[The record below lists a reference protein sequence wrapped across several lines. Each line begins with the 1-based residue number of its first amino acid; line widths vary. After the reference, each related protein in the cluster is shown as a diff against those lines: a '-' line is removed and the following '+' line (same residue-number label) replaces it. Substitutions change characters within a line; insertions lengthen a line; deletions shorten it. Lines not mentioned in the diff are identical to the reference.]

1 MVVSLT
7 ITGGRMM
14 TSFVTEKERNTEI
27 VMECDVLVAGGGI
40 GGVAAA
46 IGAARNGAEVVLLER
61 EYVLGGLAT
70 LGLITIYLPICDGEG
85 HQISYGL
92 AEELL
97 HLSIK
102 HGAEKNYPA
111 AWIDGGTAEEKIKRR
126 FMTQFNPHLFAIEME
141 QMLLDLGVKI
151 LYGSLAV
158 DVAMKDDKIDVVMIE
173 NKSGRRGIRAK
184 SVIDS
189 TGDSDICKF
198 AGAAT
203 EMFKNKNGLAS
214 WYYYYANQKVQ
225 LKMFGLADLV
235 EGRDKQGT
243 GNETVE
249 VISNKRYTGLDG
261 IELSDMMISSRTL
274 MFQDILQQKS
284 IEPDYVP
291 VAISSIPLVR
301 MTRRLEGKYVLDDV
315 EMHTRFDDSIGTIC
329 DWRKRGPA
337 YELPFRCLVG
347 DDVSNLYVAGRN
359 VSVTDE
365 MWDITR
371 VIPACAVTGEAA
383 GTAAAMF
390 PSIND
395 VNIKQLQER
404 LASQNVILHLSQIG
418 LEY

>member
-1 MVVSLT
+1 
-7 ITGGRMM
+7 M